1 MQGEPKKL
9 EENAKNILESY
20 STTQKMKFSIKGF
33 FSKCDQI
40 RSFLWICSHLM
51 KKSLMENFIF
61 CAVIHCTA
69 TLIRR
74 ANEFSFCNK
83 TNGPKSRNTPDT
95 DRHIFQLENKSS
107 HNNLCVFFI
116 ISALLLHLRHLLP
129 LHKSLVCSSF
139 ILTPRF
145 NVRCSLCLRLFIHLL
160 YV

>member
-61 CAVIHCTA
+61 CAVFHCTA

-95 DRHIFQLENKSS
+95 PDFWLENKMF
-107 HNNLCVFFI
+107 HNSFRVFIITSVFFVKPASLAI
-116 ISALLLHLRHLLP
+116 ITKISGL
-129 LHKSLVCSSF
+129 STF
-139 ILTPRF
+139 
-145 NVRCSLCLRLFIHLL
+145 
-160 YV
+160 YVYFV